1 MALEKFLRVTENH
14 ERIKSDPETEYEEIE
29 VEVTDS
35 ESDQARI
42 IKFYN
47 LFIYKKSIYR

>member
-1 MALEKFLRVTENH
+1 MKKFIFLPLEKFLRVTENH
-14 ERIKSDPETEYEEIE
+14 ERVKSDPETEYEEIE

-42 IKFYN
+42 IRI
-47 LFIYKKSIYR
+47 L